1 MTDTIIDLALSYNF
15 WIYGGWIRDVVCHGD
30 KTPSDI
36 DIMVPESEYHRV
48 DHFLRVLGM
57 KFPGQVTFQSETS
70 GAYFTTGRH
79 ITKVYNVRVKDVD
92 IDITFY
98 DGELEDW
105 KDDRTVDLSC
115 NLFYM
120 TREIPLGIRYVPWS
134 MRHVLNPA
142 KELIRMTREGEFTVI
157 YEPGDDDQIKHVM
170 RRAFGMVCRGWSMAP
185 NFINDQIWQAVKTPW
200 AGRCAPWLVEM
211 MRRCTDEDQAQKLRA
226 LHRATNLPEEVMD
239 EVRRHLNFNVS

>member
-30 KTPSDI
+30 KTPHDI

-57 KFPGQVTFQSETS
+57 KFPGQVSFQSETN

-79 ITKVYNVRVKDVD
+79 ITKVFNVKVKDIDVD
-92 IDITFY
+92 IAFY

-120 TREIPLGIRYVPWS
+120 AHEIPLGIRYIPRS
-134 MRHVLNPA
+134 MRHVLNPV
-142 KELIRMTREGEFTVI
+142 KDLIRMTREGEFTVI
-157 YEPGDDDQIKHVM
+157 YEPGDADQIKHVM
-170 RRAFGMVCRGWSMAP
+170 RRAFGMVCRGWSLAP
-185 NFINDQIWQAVKTPW
+185 NFINDEIWKAARDFEDEEVHQ
-200 AGRCAPWLVEM
+200 WLVDM
-211 MRRCTDEDQAQKLRA
+211 ARRCNDEDRAQKLRA
-226 LHRATNLPEEVMD
+226 LQRATNLPEEIMD
-239 EVRRHLNFNVS
+239 DVRRHLDFNVS